1 MHKLPDS
8 KQGLIAGRSR
18 GRPRI
23 FDRQAALAKATH
35 LFWEKGFHATSISD
49 LTQAMGIGSPSLY
62 AAFGSKEALY
72 VEAVDHYRN
81 TYNGFIWDGFSSS
94 RTAREAIK
102 RYLMDSAAALSG
114 SILETPR
121 GCMVTLSSVGSE
133 GYPELGELVQSGRGG
148 TLRRLEARMSRDIE
162 EGDIPHSLD
171 VHSLARFVQA
181 VQSGMAVLSKDGASR
196 IDLEAVAEAAMLA
209 CDVRFSSATSH
220 PAKSRSLGKR
230 KG

>member
-1 MHKLPDS
+1 MQKSLVRT
-8 KQGLIAGRSR
+8 KELVAGRSR
-18 GRPRI
+18 GRPRV

-49 LTQAMGIGSPSLY
+49 LTQAMEIGSPSLY

-72 VEAVDHYRN
+72 VEALDYYRD
-81 TYNGFIWDGFSSS
+81 TYQGFVWDGFFSAG
-94 RTAREAIK
+94 TAREAIK

-114 SILETPR
+114 SVLKTPR

-133 GYPELGELVQSGRGG
+133 GYPELGEIVRSGRAG
-148 TLRRLEARMSRDIE
+148 TLRLLEERLDRAMKEKE
-162 EGDIPHSLD
+162 IPQMLD

-196 IDLEAVAEAAMLA
+196 RDLDAVAEAAIVA
-209 CDVRFSSATSH
+209 CDSRLSSAASL
-220 PAKSRSLGKR
+220 PVRSRNQRSR
-230 KG
+230 